1 MLLDLFISDSNDLGW
16 YGVIFVPISGLVLL
30 GWLVWLVF
38 TPPKPKQ
45 TAPVKTRNWVW
56 ALAFLCLVVL
66 GFYTL

>member
-1 MLLDLFISDSNDLGW
+1 MLLDLFSSDSNDLGW

-45 TAPVKTRNWVW
+45 VAPVKTRNWVW
-56 ALAFLCLVVL
+56 ALALLCLVVL